1 MAQAMTDRV
10 RQHTSS
16 KVLARIDSDTCRNVR
31 AGAGNGRAIEAR
43 LSALGRE
50 WDTDRMVELEAALVG
65 LTGLLLG
72 TRRNPAL
79 LGVTLAAGSAVLAH
93 AVTGWY
99 PWLPVFRR
107 LGLRSAREISRERM
121 ALKAVRGDFDAA
133 RNGAN
138 GLAGPAS
145 RAGTDGTG
153 IDAHGVSPTNSRVQ
167 RHTPQQVNARIRS
180 ETDQRVAAM
189 ADAPAEML
197 TARITRLERE
207 WDVERV
213 LQANA
218 STLVVAGTL
227 LGLTVSR
234 RFLLLPLA
242 VLSFF
247 GQHAVQGWCP
257 PLPVLRRLGVRTV
270 SEIERE
276 QHALKVLRGDYA
288 QVASQ
293 PDLDGRVRAALAAVD
308 R

>member
-16 KVLARIDSDTCRNVR
+16 KVLERIDADTSRNVR
-31 AGAGNGRAIEAR
+31 AGAADRQAIEAR

-72 TRRNPAL
+72 TRRNPAF

-93 AVTGWY
+93 AATGWY
-99 PWLPVFRR
+99 PWLPIFRR

-121 ALKAVRGDFDAA
+121 ALKAVRGDFNAP
-133 RNGAN
+133 RNGSN
-138 GLAGPAS
+138 GQAGPAS
-145 RAGTDGTG
+145 RAGTDQKGSDDHG
-153 IDAHGVSPTNSRVQ
+153 IPSTTSRVQ
-167 RHTPQQVNARIRS
+167 RHTSPQVNARLRS
-180 ETDQRVAAM
+180 DTDQRVAAL
-189 ADAPAEML
+189 ADAPAEVL
-197 TARITRLERE
+197 TARISQLERE

-218 STLVVAGTL
+218 STLVVTGTL
-227 LGLTVSR
+227 LGLTVNR

-257 PLPVLRRLGVRTV
+257 PLPVLRRLGIRTI

-276 QHALKVLRGDYA
+276 RHALKVLRGDYA

-293 PDLDGRVRAALAAVD
+293 PDFDGRVRAALAAVD